1 VDERLVKAAP
11 DVLAQGRIAA
21 MVASATEAE
30 RKPLEARI
38 AARWKEIESRDDPTE
53 LRKFVTLFGSLF
65 AVGQEAR
72 LHLADRLMEDDKD
85 PNSLIDAERQLSL
98 LRARAHDPET
108 AARAVE
114 SLARLNTR
122 KGLLEDAAYYYRI
135 LRDRYPTVKVRDGKT
150 GADIFNEMAT
160 DKRLWSHLDASP
172 PFGAAGSI
180 HATAAAET
188 SPLQNQTFKFSHD
201 GENLPFFQR
210 YSLGIQFGA
219 GNNNEL
225 VKLVDRTT
233 GDPYWKTAIS
243 VPNTMFQTVFMN
255 NNMYMQVNRG
265 FRGGFPGGPGVS
277 SQPPPAPHFA
287 FMSLGHL
294 VVLPVGHMVFGID
307 AATGRKLWTKDLV
320 SSASSPDSTQP
331 NGRTPYAQV
340 TVDPRDG
347 SIQILHA
354 DGWTQQLGQT
364 GPLEGAAVCLQMKE
378 SLTAVDPVSGRV
390 LWTRSDVS
398 PRSRIFGDDQHVFVV
413 EMSSDAKSVP
423 VSTRVFRLYDGAT
436 VKAPD
441 FHDQYDPERR
451 IRLIG
456 RDILVADKDK
466 DAVTLR
472 LYDPLTGKDIWKQAF
487 AAKSHVLRTEDGDL
501 AGVVE
506 PNGQVRVIDLT
517 TRKEVLNA
525 NSKMDPKYLEKDVTL
540 TVLGDASDVYV
551 FSDGPLEPG
560 VHVNTNLLPGTGLRG
575 LNVNGQ
581 IYAFSRATGLKRW
594 EMSAPA
600 TQLVLDQFQEM
611 PMLLLTAHTIKQE
624 PTGLVSQSSSL
635 DVIEKRTHK
644 LKLNVPNLA
653 NQQFHTL
660 EVDGRNGKI
669 EFISPMEKVTIA
681 LENDKPEA
689 TTSAP

>member
-1 VDERLVKAAP
+1 
-11 DVLAQGRIAA
+11 
-21 MVASATEAE
+21 
-30 RKPLEARI
+30 
-38 AARWKEIESRDDPTE
+38 
-53 LRKFVTLFGSLF
+53 VTLFGSLF
-65 AVGQEAR
+65 AVGQAAR
-72 LHLADRLMEDDKD
+72 LHLAERLMDDDKD
-85 PNSLIDAERQLSL
+85 PNALIDAERQLSL
-98 LRARAHDPET
+98 LRARTHDPEV

-122 KGLLEDAAYYYRI
+122 KGLLEDAAYYYRV

-150 GADIFNEMAT
+150 GADLFNEMAT

-180 HATAAAET
+180 RATATAES
-188 SPLQNQTFKFSHD
+188 SPLRTQTFKFSHD

-225 VKLVDRTT
+225 IKLVDRTT
-233 GDPYWKTAIS
+233 GESGWKAAIS

-255 NNMYMQVNRG
+255 NNMYMANNMR
-265 FRGGFPGGPGVS
+265 FRGGMVIPGNGMS

-294 VVLPVGHMVFGID
+294 IVLPVGHMVFGID
-307 AATGRKLWTKDLV
+307 AVTGRKLWTKDLIN
-320 SSASSPDSTQP
+320 SAGAPEATQS
-331 NGRTPYAQV
+331 NGRVPFAQV

-347 SIQILHA
+347 SVQLLHA

-378 SLTAVDPVSGRV
+378 SLTAVDPVSGRI

-413 EMSSDAKSVP
+413 EMSADAKSVP

-441 FHDQYDPERR
+441 FHHLYDSDRR
-451 IRLIG
+451 IQLVG

-472 LYDPLTGKDIWKQAF
+472 LYDPLTGKDVWKQAF
-487 AAKSHVLRTEDGDL
+487 APKSHVLRTEGGDL
-501 AGVVE
+501 AGVIE

-525 NSKMDPKYLEKDVTL
+525 KSRMDPKYLEKDVVL

-551 FSDGPLEPG
+551 VCDAPTAAG
-560 VHVNTNLLPGTGLRG
+560 VYVNTNLLPGTGLRG
-575 LNVNGQ
+575 LSVNGM
-581 IYAFSRATGLKRW
+581 IYAFSRAAPEKHW
-594 EMSAPA
+594 EVSAPN

-611 PMLLLTAHTIKQE
+611 PMLLLTANAMKQE
-624 PTGLVSQSSSL
+624 PTGQMTQNSSL
-635 DVIEKRTHK
+635 QIIEKRTGK
-644 LKLNVPNLA
+644 MVKEVANLT

-669 EFISPMEKVTIA
+669 EFISPLEKITIA
-681 LENDKPEA
+681 LDSDKTA
-689 TTSAP
+689 AAAP